1 MRRKFILVGL
11 LMAVFVLPHVLTI
24 EESAAAGLG
33 CPPSLSSGAR
43 IQCLQNKARELLA
56 LNRGQQQRSEA
67 IERTLHICEE
77 DLHRYDEK
85 WDARQAER
93 AAEEHINEIPGNCG
107 DTGLHDTPGHDTAS
121 RLGLSGIAGI
131 RSPAR
136 NEQPLNKIKANAHNI
151 NVLLTSL
158 DTMFHDKF
166 QMAKDVKYNRV
177 WLNYQRDLREAINHM
192 KDNVATIAACTNG
205 YPSGC

>member
-11 LMAVFVLPHVLTI
+11 LMAVFVLPYVLTI
-24 EESAAAGLG
+24 EESEAAGLG

-85 WDARQAER
+85 WDTRDKS
-93 AAEEHINEIPGNCG
+93 CG
-107 DTGLHDTPGHDTAS
+107 DHFEGAQEEL
-121 RLGLSGIAGI
+121 
-131 RSPAR
+131 
-136 NEQPLNKIKANAHNI
+136 Q
-151 NVLLTSL
+151 
-158 DTMFHDKF
+158 
-166 QMAKDVKYNRV
+166 
-177 WLNYQRDLREAINHM
+177 DLRESHGQLTGSSNNLLSI
-192 KDNVATIAACTNG
+192 
-205 YPSGC
+205 

>member
-77 DLHRYDEK
+77 DLNRYDEK

-93 AAEEHINEIPGNCG
+93 AAEEHINEIPANCG

-121 RLGLSGIAGI
+121 RLGLGGMAGI
-131 RSPAR
+131 R
-136 NEQPLNKIKANAHNI
+136 NEQPLNKIKANANNIQQLIAKFELTINPSLHNPKNI
-151 NVLLTSL
+151 PAHIQNL
-158 DTMFHDKF
+158 
-166 QMAKDVKYNRV
+166 
-177 WLNYQRDLREAINHM
+177 AITLEEIRIHA
-192 KDNVATIAACTNG
+192 VAITGCTTG